1 MERELFTDARKG
13 VSGRWSR
20 RLCAGLVLATTV
32 GTVACDDVDTAPE
45 DAALVQI
52 VVTDAPSD
60 YIESAE
66 VWISKVYLQGA
77 PDEGD
82 EAAADPPSGR
92 VVLFEDPTNPFH
104 VDLLVLRDGL
114 VAELTE
120 PVAVDPGGYNQ
131 LRIVVDSAF
140 VTLKEGFA
148 FSDGSTTRAL
158 KIPGG
163 SSSGVKVFLDGPV
176 AAEAGEQT
184 TLLLDF
190 DVDDNFKI
198 QGNPDSPAGIKGLLF
213 TPVIKEL
220 NRAEAPVDE
229 GAGG

>member
-1 MERELFTDARKG
+1 MQTENTSLRGNG
-13 VSGRWSR
+13 VSDRARRWLGSA
-20 RLCAGLVLATTV
+20 LVLTAGLGLA
-32 GTVACDDVDTAPE
+32 ACDDSETGPE
-45 DAALVQI
+45 DAARVQI
-52 VVTDAPSD
+52 MVTDAPSD

-77 PDEGD
+77 PDTGD
-82 EAAADPPSGR
+82 DAPDPAPGR
-92 VVLFEDPTNPFH
+92 LVLFEDAANPFH

-131 LRIVVDSAF
+131 LRIVIDSAY
-140 VTLKEGFA
+140 VTLKEGVTFA
-148 FSDGSTTRAL
+148 DGTSTQVL
-158 KIPGG
+158 KIPSG
-163 SSSGVKVFLDGPV
+163 SNSGVKVFLDGPI

-198 QGNPDSPAGIKGLLF
+198 QGNPDSPAGIKSIMF

-220 NRAEAPVDE
+220 NREEEPVDE
-229 GAGG
+229 GVGG